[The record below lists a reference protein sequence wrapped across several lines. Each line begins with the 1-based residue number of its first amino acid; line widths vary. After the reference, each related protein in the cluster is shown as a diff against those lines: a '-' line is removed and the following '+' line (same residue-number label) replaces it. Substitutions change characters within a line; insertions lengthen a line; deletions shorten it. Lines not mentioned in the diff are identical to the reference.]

1 MFEKHLWKS
10 DILSKDGL
18 NVTTYVPEIY
28 EIFQNNCSMKYL
40 RTVFFFV
47 VNLKGIILG
56 SMLEDCFMFLC
67 LSKEQKQKCYKKC
80 SIRKGVFKNFTI
92 ITGKHLCLSLF
103 YLKLQRTC
111 NLIKRSANACF

>member
-1 MFEKHLWKS
+1 
-10 DILSKDGL
+10 
-18 NVTTYVPEIY
+18 
-28 EIFQNNCSMKYL
+28 
-40 RTVFFFV
+40 
-47 VNLKGIILG
+47 
-56 SMLEDCFMFLC
+56 MFLC

-111 NLIKRSANACF
+111 NLIKRSANACSEGVLRKIISDKNVMLSIFSQPEAAQKLQENNCTGVSFFIFIKGDTMV